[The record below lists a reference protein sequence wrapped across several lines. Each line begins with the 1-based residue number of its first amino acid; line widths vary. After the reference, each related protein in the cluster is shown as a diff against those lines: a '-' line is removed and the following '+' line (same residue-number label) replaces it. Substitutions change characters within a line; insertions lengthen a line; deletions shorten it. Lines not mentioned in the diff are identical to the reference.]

1 MEFSIHFFAWDLAVV
16 RISGCDNKARVDC
29 NKSIGSN
36 VFSTFTVEKKKETEQ
51 CERLRLIKDCF
62 GH

>member
-36 VFSTFTVEKKKETEQ
+36 VFSTFTVEKKRK
-51 CERLRLIKDCF
+51 RNSVR
-62 GH
+62 GYV